1 MPDAP
6 TDNRTLLRRTLVT
19 AGAMVGAC
27 AALVGTLTLV
37 ASMLVGRAHAAPE
50 DAEAT
55 TSAQTA
61 GAATGPGA
69 ARPVRTPLPGAK
81 PVLPSGKPAK

>member
-27 AALVGTLTLV
+27 VALVGTLTLV
-37 ASMLVGRAHAAPE
+37 AATLVGRAVGAPDADHA
-50 DAEAT
+50 
-55 TSAQTA
+55 TSAESA
-61 GAATGPGA
+61 SSPGVHA
-69 ARPVRTPLPGAK
+69 PLSPAK
-81 PVLPSGKPAK
+81 PLMPSAKPTPK

>member
-27 AALVGTLTLV
+27 MALVGMLTLV
-37 ASMLVGRAHAAPE
+37 ASTLVGRAHAASE
-50 DAEAT
+50 DDSTATAET
-55 TSAQTA
+55 TGAPTTGGPA
-61 GAATGPGA
+61 G
-69 ARPVRTPLPGAK
+69 VRAPLPGAK
-81 PVLPSGKPAK
+81 PVMPFGKPAK

>member
-27 AALVGTLTLV
+27 VALVGTLTLV
-37 ASMLVGRAHAAPE
+37 AATLVGRAHAAPE
-50 DAEAT
+50 DDQAAT
-55 TSAQTA
+55 STQTTA
-61 GAATGPGA
+61 PATGPAG
-69 ARPVRTPLPGAK
+69 VRAPLPGAK
-81 PVLPSGKPAK
+81 PVMPSGKPAK

>member
-27 AALVGTLTLV
+27 AALVGMLTLV
-37 ASMLVGRAHAAPE
+37 ASTLVGRVHAAS
-50 DAEAT
+50 DGDTASAAE
-55 TSAQTA
+55 TSAPTTGGPA
-61 GAATGPGA
+61 GIRA
-69 ARPVRTPLPGAK
+69 PLPGAK
-81 PVLPSGKPAK
+81 PVMPFAKPAK

>member
-27 AALVGTLTLV
+27 VALVGTLTLV
-37 ASMLVGRAHAAPE
+37 ASTLVGRVHAEPDDDHAA
-50 DAEAT
+50 T
-55 TSAQTA
+55 AQTA
-61 GAATGPGA
+61 VAGAAGG
-69 ARPVRTPLPGAK
+69 VRAPLPGAK
-81 PVLPSGKPAK
+81 PVMPSGKPAK